1 MASPEF
7 CILEGFSSVSSVV
20 NNMLSPASNST
31 RTVSEVWFDMSKLDK
46 YDRQAYGRYQFL
58 KNSSQLCNYSFI
70 ELEHED
76 FDALISGNTHGG
88 IAAKC
93 ILNSI
98 PVLTDAD
105 IIPDG
110 FYCYLDGIDDAY
122 NLGYIIRTFYP
133 FGISG
138 IVLPENNKMKLFPS
152 TVIKSSAGLTESVN
166 LYTAS
171 PESLCKLFHGAGYR
185 IACAAIRDA
194 VPCSK
199 ADFSRP
205 LLLVIGG
212 EKRGI
217 SSKILN
223 ESDMNVCIEYSVP
236 FRGSLPSVCAAA
248 ILAYEA
254 TKEKNI

>member
-1 MASPEF
+1 MSSPES
-7 CILEGFSSVSSVV
+7 CILEGFSSVSSVI
-20 NNMLSPASNST
+20 NNMLSRNSNSP

-58 KNSSQLCNYSFI
+58 KNNSQLCNYSFI
-70 ELEHED
+70 ELERAD
-76 FDALISGNTHGG
+76 FEALVSGNTHGG

-93 ILNSI
+93 ILNEISE
-98 PVLTDAD
+98 LSDAD
-105 IIPDG
+105 ILPDG

-138 IVLPENNKMKLFPS
+138 IILPPNNKMKLFPS

-171 PESLCKLFHGAGYR
+171 PESLCELFHAAGYR

-194 VPCSK
+194 VPCSQ

-254 TKEKNI
+254 TKTK